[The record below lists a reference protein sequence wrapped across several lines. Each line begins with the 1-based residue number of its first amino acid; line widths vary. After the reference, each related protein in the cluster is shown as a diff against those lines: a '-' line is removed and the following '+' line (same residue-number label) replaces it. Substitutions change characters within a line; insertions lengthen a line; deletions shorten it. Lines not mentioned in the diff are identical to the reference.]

1 MTTYLT
7 PTTELDA
14 VNLMLSTVG
23 ESPITSLEDGSS
35 VDTSQARLML
45 ANVSR
50 QVQQRGWWFNTEEDY
65 PLIPDN
71 YSKQILVP
79 ANTMKIAPADDPAV
93 ILRGN
98 KLYHSTKHTY
108 TFDSTVY
115 VEIVFLLPYE
125 ELPEPARNLIAQR
138 AGRMFQ
144 ERMFGSD
151 TLSSFTK
158 TDEAIALS
166 DLVAADIE
174 ARAPSML
181 KDSQFAQN
189 MTRRS

>member
-50 QVQQRGWWFNTEEDY
+50 QVQQRGWWFNTEEEY

-71 YSKQILVP
+71 YSKNILVP
-79 ANTMKIAPADDPAV
+79 ANTMKITPEDPAI

-108 TFDSTVY
+108 SFDSTIL

-181 KDSQFAQN
+181 TGSQFAQK

>member
-50 QVQQRGWWFNTEEDY
+50 QVQQRGWWFNTEDNY

-79 ANTMKIAPADDPAV
+79 ANTMKITPADDPAV

-108 TFDSTVY
+108 TFDKTVY
-115 VEIVFLLPYE
+115 VEIVFLLPFE

-181 KDSQFAQN
+181 NDSQFAQK

>member
-50 QVQQRGWWFNTEEDY
+50 QVQQRGWWFNTEDQY

-71 YSKQILVP
+71 YSNQILVP
-79 ANTMKIAPADDPAV
+79 ANTMKITPEDPAI

-108 TFDSTVY
+108 LFDSKIL
-115 VEIVFLLPYE
+115 VEIVFLLPFE
-125 ELPEPARNLIAQR
+125 ELPEPARNLITQR

-151 TLSSFTK
+151 TLSNFTK
-158 TDEAIALS
+158 TDESIALS

-181 KDSQFAQN
+181 NDSQFAQK